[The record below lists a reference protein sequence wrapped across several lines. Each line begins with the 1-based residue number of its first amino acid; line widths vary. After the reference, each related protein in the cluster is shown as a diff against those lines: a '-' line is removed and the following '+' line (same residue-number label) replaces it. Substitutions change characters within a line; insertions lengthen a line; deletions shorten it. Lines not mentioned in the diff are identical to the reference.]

1 MQRLRVFKK
10 TRLFAALWAARPL
23 CTLGPVLCIH
33 WGLNALSRAKSCGLT
48 LSNTDRCPLLAWN
61 VFLTLH
67 GNPEFDCFLWEF
79 SRLCVATLSL
89 TGFSTRCGRCEMQ
102 WRLCGFGDYCGQ
114 FTKMDG
120 CGGVITDYFLL
131 SVFTTEYPWKVESEL
146 AWWSLWC
153 FSGI

>member
-1 MQRLRVFKK
+1 MFS
-10 TRLFAALWAARPL
+10 WL
-23 CTLGPVLCIH
+23 CL
-33 WGLNALSRAKSCGLT
+33 AT
-48 LSNTDRCPLLAWN
+48 LS
-61 VFLTLH
+61 
-67 GNPEFDCFLWEF
+67 FLWEF
-79 SRLCVATLSL
+79 SQLCVATLSL

-146 AWWSLWC
+146 TWWKSLMLFWYLANETKLPFLTHINQC
-153 FSGI
+153 TFCQLCLEKSDLSFVIWRHLAVALIFRKQLEPILGRNLTAAEPIS